1 MGELTQGVNWLAV
14 VIGFFLSFLL
24 GWLWYSPKL
33 FGKKWALGVGVEMNE
48 DTKPAP
54 LSMVLQASGTF
65 MLAWLVGITAVSNA
79 LLTILLI
86 MFAFI
91 CLQAASGLF
100 CQKSKYAILVEAGYI
115 FTMTLIMIVCQG
127 VF

>member
-1 MGELTQGVNWLAV
+1 MGELIDGVNWLAV
-14 VIGFFLSFLL
+14 ILGFFLSFLL
-24 GWLWYSPKL
+24 GWLWFSPKL

-54 LSMVLQASGTF
+54 LSMALQASGTF

-91 CLQAASGLF
+91 CLQAANGLF

>member
-1 MGELTQGVNWLAV
+1 MNELIQGVNWLAV
-14 VIGFFLSFLL
+14 IVGFFVSFLL
-24 GWLWYSPKL
+24 GWLWFSPKL

-48 DTKPAP
+48 DSKPAP

-65 MLAWLVGITAVSNA
+65 LLAWLVGITAASNA
-79 LLTILLI
+79 LLTILMI
-86 MFAFI
+86 MLAFI

-100 CQKSKYAILVEAGYI
+100 CKKSPYAIVVEAGYI
-115 FTMTLIMIVCQG
+115 FIMTLIMIVCQG

>member
-1 MGELTQGVNWLAV
+1 MNELIQGVNWLAV
-14 VIGFFLSFLL
+14 IAGFFVSFLL
-24 GWLWYSPKL
+24 GWLWFSPKL
-33 FGKKWALGVGVEMNE
+33 FGKKWAIGVGVEMNE
-48 DTKPAP
+48 DSKPAP

-65 MLAWLVGITAVSNA
+65 LLAWLVGITAASNA
-79 LLTILLI
+79 LLTILMVMLT
-86 MFAFI
+86 FI

-100 CQKSKYAILVEAGYI
+100 CKKSTYAIMVEAGYI

>member
-1 MGELTQGVNWLAV
+1 
-14 VIGFFLSFLL
+14 
-24 GWLWYSPKL
+24 
-33 FGKKWALGVGVEMNE
+33 MNE

-54 LSMVLQASGTF
+54 LSMLLQGGGTF
-65 MLAWLVGITAVSNA
+65 LLAWVVGIMAVSSA

-86 MFAFI
+86 MLAFI

-127 VF
+127 IF